1 MVYTYTMD
9 ELQRTQIYL
18 TRGEIATLEKLK
30 AATGV
35 SASELVRRAVDR
47 VYLGRESLTL
57 DERLVIVKSSA
68 GAWSER
74 RETGAAF
81 VERLRSG
88 RLARSRA
95 RRR

>member
-1 MVYTYTMD
+1 MD

-18 TRGEIATLEKLK
+18 TRDEVAALEKLK
-30 AATGV
+30 EATGI

-47 VYLGRESLTL
+47 VYLGRESLSRE
-57 DERLVIVKSSA
+57 ERLAVAQSSA
-68 GAWSER
+68 GAWGGR

-88 RLARSRA
+88 RLARSRD

>member
-1 MVYTYTMD
+1 M
-9 ELQRTQIYL
+9 EALQRTQIYL

-30 AATGV
+30 KATGI

-47 VYLGRESLTL
+47 VYLGRESLSR
-57 DERLVIVKSSA
+57 DERLAVAQSTA
-68 GAWSER
+68 GAWTDR

-95 RRR
+95 RRG

>member
-1 MVYTYTMD
+1 MD

-18 TRGEIATLEKLK
+18 TRDEIAALEKLK
-30 AATGV
+30 EATGI

-47 VYLGRESLTL
+47 VYLGRESLSRE
-57 DERLVIVKSSA
+57 ERLAVAQSSA
-68 GAWSER
+68 GAWGRR
-74 RETGAAF
+74 RETGAAL

-88 RLARSRA
+88 RLARSRD